1 MDPHA
6 ERPPDCAPAPSS
18 SSVPPSLKVVPTIY
32 PTSPPIQSSLEHF
45 WQTGPEFDE
54 IVVSIRPPESPLAIL
69 EQLGPS
75 PFARGEFPL
84 VGFLA
89 TTYDKVSRSA
99 LARSQEEAHATAS
112 EPSKPAKT
120 PASPAPIDGGNREA

>member
-1 MDPHA
+1 MDHHA
-6 ERPPDCAPAPSS
+6 DGPPDRTGPPTHA
-18 SSVPPSLKVVPTIY
+18 SVPPSLKVVPTIY
-32 PTSPPIQSSLEHF
+32 PTSPPIQSSLDCF
-45 WQTGPEFDE
+45 WQTGPGFEE
-54 IVVSIRPPESPLAIL
+54 IDIRIEGPESPLAIL

-99 LARSQEEAHATAS
+99 LARFQEAGRSQTTGA
-112 EPSKPAKT
+112 
-120 PASPAPIDGGNREA
+120 APP